1 MSAAAE
7 ETLAVDVALAWR
19 RLEYNWEEEEANL
32 KQFKLHLTRPSH
44 MCGIRSRS
52 RYVEDVEGLSAS
64 DGYAEAI
71 SSGDIIRSMI
81 DKSVEYEERLE
92 NADWC
97 LLRCNALARD
107 SVEYVNETKHACKL
121 QEQEPRSW

>member
-1 MSAAAE
+1 MSAAE
-7 ETLAVDVALAWR
+7 EEALAVDVALAWR

-32 KQFKLHLTRPSH
+32 KEFELHLTRPSH
-44 MCGIRSRS
+44 MRGIRSRS
-52 RYVEDVEGLSAS
+52 RNIEEFEGLSAS

-71 SSGDIIRSMI
+71 LIGDIICSMI

-92 NADWC
+92 DADQC
-97 LLRCNALARD
+97 LLRCNELARD